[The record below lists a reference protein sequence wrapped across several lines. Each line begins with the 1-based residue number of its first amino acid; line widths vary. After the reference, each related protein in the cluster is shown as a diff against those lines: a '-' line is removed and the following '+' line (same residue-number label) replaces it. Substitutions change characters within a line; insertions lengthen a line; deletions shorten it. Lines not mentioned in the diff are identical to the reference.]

1 MFLILFGFV
10 QLFLFDDEL
19 LRCYCSYYSVD
30 CVTGIP
36 ELLSSSPTL
45 GKETQHTQKKGIKMR
60 DSN

>member
-1 MFLILFGFV
+1 MFLIYYLGLFNDS
-10 QLFLFDDEL
+10 FLTADII
-19 LRCYCSYYSVD
+19 SVY

-45 GKETQHTQKKGIKMR
+45 GNKETQHTQKKGIKMR